1 MNEERAYMSLSP
13 REIVEKFKMVLNRAY
28 SPNDFSLKYAIN
40 TINRINN
47 ATKKVIDYQLHSL
60 NNVKEWGKTGKTGLL
75 VYFEG
80 RVVYRLRSGIGVILP
95 PFESGIFVHPVF
107 FVPYIHGSS
116 FQGVVRY
123 SLYRL
128 LVKSLKDRGFN
139 AENYRNDINYLLE
152 VVFGSSSEVYGHM
165 GFASFYDAY
174 PVRPGI
180 HGRFV
185 VGDVVTPHYHG
196 SEIYENDAQ
205 PRPAKLISVDEGVV
219 FGFAY
224 IIHEALLRE
233 FLENLEEDK
242 RKRICR
248 VMKDSGLLQCTA
260 GDTMDLSRGIERLL
274 TIAVLRALKL
284 EGIGGRTTRGYGRIE
299 PETPIQ
305 VTPLNFKVTRI

>member
-1 MNEERAYMSLSP
+1 MKIPIERFLSLLKKPDKEEATAFETELIIS
-13 REIVEKFKMVLNRAY
+13 
-28 SPNDFSLKYAIN
+28 
-40 TINRINN
+40 TINRLNRIGKDIVKAIND
-47 ATKKVIDYQLHSL
+47 TTFTRKVG
-60 NNVKEWGKTGKTGLL
+60 NGKNSYDTDLL

-107 FVPYIHGSS
+107 LVPYIPGSS
-116 FQGVVRY
+116 FKGVVRY
-123 SLYRL
+123 SLYKL

-139 AENYRNDINYLLE
+139 AENYKKDINYLLE

-174 PVRPGI
+174 PVKPGI

-196 SEIYENDAQ
+196 NEIYENDAQ

-233 FLENLEEDK
+233 FLENLGEDR

-248 VMKDSGLLQCTA
+248 VIKDSGLLQCTA